1 LRDVLRH
8 RDFRMLLA
16 GYSVSA
22 TGDWLYSVALIVYVF
37 QVTGSPTWVAITSF
51 IRFAP
56 VVVLGPIGGAIA
68 DRYDRKTVMIV
79 SDLARF
85 GIMAILTAV
94 AAVNGPALAAALC
107 AGAAVVFASAYQP
120 AVSASIPTLVGE
132 GDLAPANTL
141 ASVVENLA
149 LAIGPAI
156 GGVLLIL
163 GSPAIAFGI
172 NAVTFL
178 VSAAF
183 TAVIRTSLRPAEE
196 AEGDVERLSERV
208 RAGIRA
214 IRSSSVVK
222 LVVVVSVTFTLFYGV
237 ELVLYV
243 AAAHDLL
250 RIGDDG
256 LAFMWAASG
265 VGGILM
271 AGVTNRIAARP
282 QLSTALTAAALVT
295 AVPMICLSFVH
306 VPALVYA
313 LMVVEGAAIIVAD
326 VVYLTMLQ
334 RTVDGAVLGRVF
346 GILDSLMVGG
356 ILVGN
361 LLAPVLVAV
370 IGLDLAL
377 VVGGGILVVVAVL
390 VLPRARALDR
400 EAAARSARIS
410 AIADQLARADIFS
423 DATRPV
429 LEGLAAATT
438 IEPVPAGTVVVREG
452 DPADDL
458 FVVVDGTLEVTSK
471 GEGRVVERIRELGP
485 TDQFGEIGVL
495 EHRPRTATVT
505 AVTDSELYRIG
516 GEDFLRATTQAP
528 RLSGRVLRS
537 AALRL
542 ARTHPSESLGHA

>member
-107 AGAAVVFASAYQP
+107 AGATVVFASAYQP